1 MDTNAS
7 PSANKLIIVAAPSG
21 AGKTTIVRHLLS
33 CFPNKLAFSISA
45 TNRKAR
51 HCELEGKDYYF
62 LSTAEFKDKIR
73 SQAFVE
79 WEEVYENAFYGTLK
93 AEVDRI
99 WQMGQHVIFDV
110 DVKGALNIKHQY
122 EHKALSIFI
131 DPPNI
136 KALRSRLQIRQTETE
151 TSINKRLQKAAYEM
165 QFKNQ
170 FDAIVL
176 NDELEEAKAKAYKL
190 VNDFIGT

>member
-1 MDTNAS
+1 MNTTTL
-7 PSANKLIIVAAPSG
+7 PTTNKLVIVAAPSG

-33 CFPNKLAFSISA
+33 CFPNKLSFSISA

-51 HCELEGKDYYF
+51 QNETEGEDYYF
-62 LSTAEFKDKIR
+62 LTTVEFKDKIR

-93 AEVDRI
+93 AEVERI
-99 WQMGQHVIFDV
+99 WQKEQHVIFDV

-122 EHKALSIFI
+122 EKKALSIFI

-136 KALRSRLQIRQTETE
+136 EALKKRLQLRQTETE

-176 NDELEEAKAKAYKL
+176 NDELEEAKANAYKL
-190 VNDFIGT
+190 VKDFLFC

>member
-1 MDTNAS
+1 MDQVS
-7 PSANKLIIVAAPSG
+7 LSNKLIIVAAPSG

-33 CFPNKLAFSISA
+33 CFPKQLAFSISA
-45 TNRKAR
+45 TNRKPR
-51 HCELEGKDYYF
+51 HHEINGKDYHF
-62 LSTAEFKDKIR
+62 LSTTEFKEKIR
-73 SQAFVE
+73 NQAFVE

-93 AEVDRI
+93 TEIERI
-99 WQMGQHVIFDV
+99 WKNEKHVIFDV

-122 EHKALSIFI
+122 EERALSIFI

-136 KALRSRLQIRQTETE
+136 ETLKKRLQKRQTETE
-151 TSINKRLQKAAYEM
+151 DSVNKRLQKAAYEM

-176 NDELEEAKAKAYKL
+176 NDKLEEAKDNAYNL
-190 VNDFIGT
+190 VKEFICR

>member
-1 MDTNAS
+1 MDQIS
-7 PSANKLIIVAAPSG
+7 LSNKLIIVAAPSG

-33 CFPNKLAFSISA
+33 CFPQQLAFSISA
-45 TNRKAR
+45 TNREAR
-51 HCELEGKDYYF
+51 HHESHGKDYYF
-62 LSTAEFKDKIR
+62 LSTAEFKEKIR

-93 AEVDRI
+93 TEVERI
-99 WQMGQHVIFDV
+99 WQNGQHVIFDV

-122 EHKALSIFI
+122 EEKALSVFI
-131 DPPNI
+131 DPPNVE
-136 KALRSRLQIRQTETE
+136 ALRTRLQKRQTETE
-151 TSINKRLQKAAYEM
+151 ASINKRLQKAAYEM

-176 NDELEEAKAKAYKL
+176 NDDLAEAKDKASDL
-190 VNDFIGT
+190 VEKFIR